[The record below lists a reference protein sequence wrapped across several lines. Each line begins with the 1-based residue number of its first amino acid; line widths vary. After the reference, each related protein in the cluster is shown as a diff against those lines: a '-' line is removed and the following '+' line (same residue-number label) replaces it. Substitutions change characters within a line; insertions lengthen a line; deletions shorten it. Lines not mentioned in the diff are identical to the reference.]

1 MSDWKKEKLGKYIK
15 IKHGFA
21 FPGSGITQEETTYI
35 LVTPG
40 NFNIGGGFKFDKFK
54 YFNGTVPEDYIFQ
67 GSEIIVTMTD
77 LSQETDT
84 LGFSAKVPHSSK
96 KKYLHNQRVGL
107 VNFLNNEL
115 HPDYCYWLMR
125 TRDYQES
132 IVNSA
137 SGTSIMHT
145 SPDRI
150 ANYDALIPPLP
161 EQQAIAEVLSSLD
174 DKIDLLHRNNKTL
187 EEMAETL
194 FRQWFVSCE
203 NLETSK
209 MMKIEEVA
217 EFQNGYSFKSS
228 EFVDEGPDTIE
239 VMKMGHISP
248 EGGLRSSPKKDF
260 VKKTNKLSKW
270 TLNKRDIVL
279 CMTDMK
285 DNVVVLG
292 VPALVDMDNKYVLNQ
307 RVGRIFLKPDS
318 PILNILILFMQMRE
332 SSFIHELQA
341 KGNSGVQVNLGT
353 DTIRES
359 QILVPDSK
367 QQNNILPHLQSL
379 TNKLELNK
387 VQISQLEK
395 IRDTLLPKLMSGQVR
410 VKIDK

>member
-54 YFNGTVPEDYIFQ
+54 YFNGTVPKDYIFQ

-84 LGFSAKVPHSSK
+84 LGFSAKVPQSSK

-194 FRQWFVSCE
+194 FRQWFVEGAKEEWEIKRLDDICFHIKKSINPQKSEISSFYHYSLPAFDNGKRPEITDSVSILSNKYLIESGDILISKLNPRTPRVWIIGKTSANSICSTE
-203 NLETSK
+203 FQVYRAKDATYRYFSYCFLRTQQVTDTLAGASSGTSGSHQRVSPEDISSLEFPIPPNDVLIKFHEKSEPLFG
-209 MMKIEEVA
+209 KIEL
-217 EFQNGYSFKSS
+217 NLKSIVS
-228 EFVDEGPDTIE
+228 LEE
-239 VMKMGHISP
+239 
-248 EGGLRSSPKKDF
+248 LR
-260 VKKTNKLSKW
+260 
-270 TLNKRDIVL
+270 
-279 CMTDMK
+279 
-285 DNVVVLG
+285 
-292 VPALVDMDNKYVLNQ
+292 
-307 RVGRIFLKPDS
+307 
-318 PILNILILFMQMRE
+318 
-332 SSFIHELQA
+332 
-341 KGNSGVQVNLGT
+341 NS
-353 DTIRES
+353 
-359 QILVPDSK
+359 
-367 QQNNILPHLQSL
+367 
-379 TNKLELNK
+379 
-387 VQISQLEK
+387 
-395 IRDTLLPKLMSGQVR
+395 LLPKLMSGQVR
-410 VKIDK
+410 VKTH